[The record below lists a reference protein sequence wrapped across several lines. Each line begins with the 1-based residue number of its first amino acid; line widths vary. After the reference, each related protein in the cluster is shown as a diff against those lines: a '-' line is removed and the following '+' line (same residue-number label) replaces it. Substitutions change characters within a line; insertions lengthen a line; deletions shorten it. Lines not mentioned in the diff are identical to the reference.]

1 MEKLVDEIIT
11 CSFEDL
17 KFITFP
23 KNELFGLKLNKDG
36 VTYEFLLN
44 IKDNVDKLLILGSG
58 ARQPDQ
64 LPKDR
69 KRPFFNR
76 WSWGFNESTIHYN
89 DPTTYIHSDLS
100 TGWGIG
106 TKNKWYLKEIALI
119 IKEIGVK
126 INIPQ
131 KNMIFLGSS
140 AGGFTTIM
148 LSTLIKDS
156 IGISEIPQL
165 NLKDYSDFH
174 WNLLKKHIFLNMGD
188 EEIFEKYGHRVDVI
202 TLFNKTNYIPKCYLI
217 LDCSVEGDLSYNY
230 LPFFSRLNE
239 LPYNEFQNNLKIRI
253 DGKNKGHCGS
263 DYLTT
268 RETIKKIIS
277 LEYGGKS
284 YLDYISPSNGFSV
297 INREEDWVQVNNG
310 NNSIFVYENFKDN
323 LERVIIDYK
332 NKFQNANI
340 NETETKINN
349 VKCKMVSLQKGNHY
363 EYAIFL
369 SRKDAVYS
377 IKAFSF
383 EKEVQKIIS
392 KIVKILN

>member
-106 TKNKWYLKEIALI
+106 TKNKWYLKA
-119 IKEIGVK
+119 
-126 INIPQ
+126 Q

-217 LDCSVEGDLSYNY
+217 LDCSVERDLKYNY
-230 LPFFSRLNE
+230 IPFFNRLNE

-253 DGKNKGHCGS
+253 DGKNKGHFPS
-263 DYLTT
+263 DYMSTLK
-268 RETIKKIIS
+268 TILKIIS

-284 YLDYISPSNGFSV
+284 YLGYISPSNGFSV
-297 INREEDWVQVNNG
+297 INREEDWVQFSNG
-310 NNSIFVYENFKDN
+310 KNSIFVYENFNDN
-323 LERVIIDYK
+323 LETVIRNYK
-332 NKFQNANI
+332 NRFQNANI
-340 NETETKINN
+340 NETETKINY